1 MDEDF
6 TPFPYIVVIIDEL
19 ADLMMTASKDIEF
32 SLTRI
37 AQMARAAGIHMI
49 LATQRPS
56 VDVLTGIIKANFPTR
71 ISFQVSSKTD
81 SRTIIDANGAET
93 LLGRGD
99 MLFVPPGTAR
109 LKRVHGTYLSER
121 ELGAITEFVKAQ
133 GKPDYITDVTTEK
146 EEEPQQ
152 VVPFDDDE
160 YDEKYQQAL
169 DLVMSTRQASISGV
183 QRALRIGYNRA
194 ARIIDLMEKQG
205 IVAPSDG
212 VRPRQVIGSID

>member
-1 MDEDF
+1 
-6 TPFPYIVVIIDEL
+6 
-19 ADLMMTASKDIEF
+19 
-32 SLTRI
+32 
-37 AQMARAAGIHMI
+37 MI
-49 LATQRPS
+49 QATQRPS

-121 ELGAITEFVKAQ
+121 ELGAITKFVKAQ
-133 GKPDYITDVTTEK
+133 GKPEYISDVTTEK
-146 EEEPQQ
+146 EEVQHA
-152 VVPFDDDE
+152 VAFDDDE

-169 DLVMSTRQASISGV
+169 DFVMSTRQASISGV

-212 VRPRQVIGSID
+212 VRPRQVIGSPC